1 MKIYELTP
9 LTSLVWFQEGP
20 GVRNTQYTNSGVK
33 LLNVANLI
41 DGHIDLSTSNRY
53 IAEEEAYGRYRH
65 FLCDKGDLVIA
76 SSGIKVDY
84 FDKKMG
90 FVRQEHLPLCMNTST
105 IRFKVLDNN
114 ILNIR
119 YFMYFLKSNFFKR
132 QLSKQ
137 ITGSAQLNFGP
148 SHLKRMF
155 VPLINIDH
163 QNHICGILDK
173 VYELEYKLQTELA
186 LLNQLVKSR
195 FLERFGDPIINPFDY
210 PIHELG
216 DYIENLTSGSRG
228 WARYYADDGNAWFI
242 TIKNVKNC
250 KITVDNMQTIN
261 APDNAEAKRTRVKE
275 GDLLISI
282 TADLGRTGVVTK
294 EIANKG
300 SYINQHLSC
309 IRLNRHALEPLYVAY
324 FMESEAGKRQFKK
337 ENQSAVKAGINFKS
351 IQSLKLMVPPLVRQ
365 EEFLSF
371 YKQVDKSK
379 MAVQKSLDEL
389 ETLKK
394 SLMQTYFG

>member
-1 MKIYELTP
+1 MEIYKLTP

-105 IRFKVLDNN
+105 IRFKVLDKN

-119 YFMYFLKSNFFKR
+119 YFMYFLKSNFFKS

-148 SHLKRMF
+148 SHLKRMI
-155 VPLINIDH
+155 VPLINIDY

-173 VYELEYKLQTELA
+173 VYELEYKLQTELT

-195 FLERFGDPIINPFDY
+195 FLEMFGDIQHNPCKWD
-210 PIHELG
+210 
-216 DYIENLTSGSRG
+216 IEPLSAVCHKITDGEHGSVQRVSEG
-228 WARYYADDGNAWFI
+228 YVYLNAKNIRQDGNIDWENI
-242 TIKNVKNC
+242 THISFKDHA
-250 KITVDNMQTIN
+250 KIFKRCNPEPDDILLTTTGTVGNIAIVPKVGPFSIDRGITLLKIN
-261 APDNAEAKRTRVKE
+261 ND
-275 GDLLISI
+275 
-282 TADLGRTGVVTK
+282 
-294 EIANKG
+294 
-300 SYINQHLSC
+300 
-309 IRLNRHALEPLYVAY
+309 RLNNIYLANLLNSEYLQQCMKNNIHA
-324 FMESEAGKRQFKK
+324 
-337 ENQSAVKAGINFKS
+337 SAIGHLFLKQVK
-351 IQSLKLMVPPLVRQ
+351 SLSVMLPPLHLQNQFADYV
-365 EEFLSF
+365 
-371 YKQVDKSK
+371 VHIDKSK
-379 MAVQKSLDEL
+379 YRGTISLHLL
-389 ETLKK
+389 EDVSHML
-394 SLMQTYFG
+394 

>member
-1 MKIYELTP
+1 MEIYKLTP

-119 YFMYFLKSNFFKR
+119 YFMYFLKSNLFKR

-186 LLNQLVKSR
+186 LLNQLVKSQFINDNGLNDKQIAFIR
-195 FLERFGDPIINPFDY
+195 NVINYISVNGYMDSPMTIFNAPFDKPYDATSIFSMPKLRDLIHIIN
-210 PIHELG
+210 
-216 DYIENLTSGSRG
+216 
-228 WARYYADDGNAWFI
+228 
-242 TIKNVKNC
+242 TIR
-250 KITVDNMQTIN
+250 
-261 APDNAEAKRTRVKE
+261 DNA
-275 GDLLISI
+275 
-282 TADLGRTGVVTK
+282 
-294 EIANKG
+294 
-300 SYINQHLSC
+300 
-309 IRLNRHALEPLYVAY
+309 
-324 FMESEAGKRQFKK
+324 
-337 ENQSAVKAGINFKS
+337 
-351 IQSLKLMVPPLVRQ
+351 VRY
-365 EEFLSF
+365 E
-371 YKQVDKSK
+371 
-379 MAVQKSLDEL
+379 
-389 ETLKK
+389 
-394 SLMQTYFG
+394 

>member
-1 MKIYELTP
+1 MEIYKLTP

-65 FLCDKGDLVIA
+65 LLCDKGDLVIA

-105 IRFKVLDNN
+105 IRFKVLDKN

-119 YFMYFLKSNFFKR
+119 YFMYFLKSNFFKS

-148 SHLKRMF
+148 SHLKRMI
-155 VPLINIDH
+155 VPLINIDY

-173 VYELEYKLQTELA
+173 VYELEYKLQTELT

-195 FLERFGDPIINPFDY
+195 FLEMFGMSEGIDKHLEDVADICSGITKGRKVLGLELREVPYMAVSNVKMGYIDLSTVKTIMATENEIEQYRLFPNDILMTEGGDPDKVGRGAIIRNPPKDCIHQNHIFRVRLHKDVLLPEFFEEY
-210 PIHELG
+210 LQGNSARRYFLKAAKQTTGIASINMKQLRALPVKIPPI
-216 DYIENLTSGSRG
+216 
-228 WARYYADDGNAWFI
+228 
-242 TIKNVKNC
+242 KV
-250 KITVDNMQTIN
+250 Q
-261 APDNAEAKRTRVKE
+261 
-275 GDLLISI
+275 
-282 TADLGRTGVVTK
+282 
-294 EIANKG
+294 
-300 SYINQHLSC
+300 
-309 IRLNRHALEPLYVAY
+309 
-324 FMESEAGKRQFKK
+324 
-337 ENQSAVKAGINFKS
+337 
-351 IQSLKLMVPPLVRQ
+351 IQYSDFVH
-365 EEFLSF
+365 
-371 YKQVDKSK
+371 QVDKSK
-379 MAVQKSLDEL
+379 LAVQKSLDEL